1 MESDNIQVQGEHVQV
16 HVGPRVVVEGDLQH
30 VHNSR
35 TLVCC
40 HCSKSVH
47 TENIIIFM
55 YFASSILEQVRLVS
69 PELLCGQPDRE
80 PLLLPR

>member
-1 MESDNIQVQGEHVQV
+1 MQSDNIQVQGEHVQV

-47 TENIIIFM
+47 TEYNYIYIIFM
-55 YFASSILEQVRLVS
+55 YL
-69 PELLCGQPDRE
+69 
-80 PLLLPR
+80 PLQS

>member
-1 MESDNIQVQGEHVQV
+1 MNRMQSDNIQVQGEHVQV

-47 TENIIIFM
+47 TEYN
-55 YFASSILEQVRLVS
+55 YFI
-69 PELLCGQPDRE
+69 
-80 PLLLPR
+80 